1 VKDSGPNWGLAFGSA
16 SFLIVWM
23 LGFLTGLSVEVIAL
37 RACVA
42 TMLGSLVGLLFGQVI
57 AGIKAVKDDPTK
69 GTKVDFTVAAD
80 DDDLDEL
87 LKSPV
92 PAPGERTA
100 TVPQTSPAPGLSAP
114 SANTAEA
121 FQPLDFKQAA
131 RQIQNTMKE

>member
-1 VKDSGPNWGLAFGSA
+1 
-16 SFLIVWM
+16 LIVWT

-57 AGIKAVKDDPTK
+57 AGIKAVQADPGK
-69 GTKVDFTVAAD
+69 GTKVDFTVDSD

-87 LKSPV
+87 LKAPV
-92 PAPGERTA
+92 SAPAERTA
-100 TVPQTSPAPGLSAP
+100 TVPQASSVPGPSAP